1 MRALLL
7 SEYKKLSVVD
17 MPTPEIGAGEVLVR
31 VRACGICGSDI
42 HGYDGSTGRRIPP
55 LVMGHEAAGVI
66 ERVGRRVHG
75 VKPGDRVSFDSTV
88 SCGACDFCRR
98 GQINLCDN
106 RTVLGVSCGD
116 YRRHGA
122 FAEYVA
128 VPSRIVYTLPD
139 DLPFEHA
146 ALLESVSIAVH
157 AVSRHVPKPSPF
169 DSLRSLRAS
178 DTVVVIGSG
187 MIGILLIQVLR
198 AKGSRNIIA
207 VDVDPHKLALA
218 QRMGATH
225 TLNPNA
231 GDVPAAVRDLTGG
244 KGADISFEVVGH
256 GDTVLSA
263 IRSLRKGGTVV
274 LVGNLSPRVELPLQ
288 DIVSRE
294 LSVLG
299 SCASSGEMSESI
311 DLLARGVVDV
321 APIISLKA
329 SLEDA
334 PELFARLYGG
344 DRTLMKVIIQ
354 P

>member
-7 SEYKKLSVVD
+7 SGYKTLSVVE
-17 MPTPEIGAGEVLVR
+17 MPTPEIGDDDVLVR

-66 ERVGRRVHG
+66 ERVGRG
-75 VKPGDRVSFDSTV
+75 VQGFAAGERVSFDSTV
-88 SCGACDFCRR
+88 SCGTCHFCRR

-128 VPSRIVYTLPD
+128 VPSRILYKLPD
-139 DLPFEHA
+139 SLPFERA
-146 ALLESVSIAVH
+146 ALIESVSIAVH
-157 AVSRHVPKPSPF
+157 AVSRHVPKP
-169 DSLRSLRAS
+169 D
-178 DTVVVIGSG
+178 DTVVVVGSG
-187 MIGILLIQVLR
+187 MIGLLVIQVLKDKG
-198 AKGSRNIIA
+198 AKNIVA
-207 VDVDPHKLALA
+207 VDVDPRKLALA
-218 QRMGATH
+218 QRMGATR
-225 TLNPNA
+225 TLNPKEH
-231 GDVPAAVRDLTGG
+231 DVQAAVRDVTGG
-244 KGADISFEVVGH
+244 RGADVSFEVVGH

-263 IRSLRKGGTVV
+263 IRSLRKGGTIV
-274 LVGNLSPRVELPLQ
+274 LVGNLSPTVELPLQ
-288 DIVSRE
+288 DVVSRE
-294 LSVLG
+294 ISVLG
-299 SCASSGEMSESI
+299 SCASSGEIPECI

-321 APIISLKA
+321 DPIISLKA
-329 SLEDA
+329 SLDEG

-344 DRTLMKVIIQ
+344 DKNLMKVIIQ